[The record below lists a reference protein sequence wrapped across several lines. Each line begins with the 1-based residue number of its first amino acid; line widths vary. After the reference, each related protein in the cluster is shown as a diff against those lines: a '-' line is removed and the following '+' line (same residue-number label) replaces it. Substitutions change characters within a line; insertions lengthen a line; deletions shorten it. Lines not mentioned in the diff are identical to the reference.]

1 MGKSVWFPTGALW
14 IRSFLLRFRRILRLG
29 YLATLISLPACALAE
44 EPGGLEIPATSH
56 PAAAT
61 PGLQRLEKAN
71 GALLYVP
78 QSYRA
83 NEALP
88 LLILLHRSGGNASHW
103 FSSSHKE
110 IPGSFAPRA
119 DAGRFVILAPASPG
133 TTWGVGPRAWGSDVV
148 SINRAIAEAF
158 SHCAIDQNRVA
169 IGGFSDGASY
179 ALSLGLAN
187 GDRIRAVVAFSPG
200 FIVKARGRGR
210 PGLFISHGRED
221 FVLPIDTASR
231 LFVRQ
236 LQKNGYTIDY
246 HEFDGGHG
254 VPPAICAQAM
264 SWLAA
269 QFRR

>member
-1 MGKSVWFPTGALW
+1 MRGF
-14 IRSFLLRFRRILRLG
+14 RS
-29 YLATLISLPACALAE
+29 LAALISLPACALAA
-44 EPGGLEIPATSH
+44 EPGRLEIPDTRT
-56 PAAAT
+56 PVAAT
-61 PGLQRLEKAN
+61 IGLQRLENAN

-78 QSYRA
+78 QSYRG
-83 NEALP
+83 NEPLP
-88 LLILLHRSGGNASHW
+88 LLILLHPAGGNAGRW
-103 FSSSHKE
+103 FSSGHKE

-119 DAGRFVILAPASPG
+119 DAGRFIILAPASPEP
-133 TTWGVGPRAWGSDVV
+133 TWGVGPRAWGSDVA

-158 SHCAIDQNRVA
+158 ARCAIDYKRVA

-200 FIVKARGRGR
+200 FIVKAVGRGR

-221 FVLPIDTASR
+221 FILPIDTASR

-236 LQKNGYTIDY
+236 LQKNGYTIEY
-246 HEFDGGHG
+246 HEFDGGHQ

-264 SWLAA
+264 SWLAG